1 MKRYLL
7 VLCILTALI
16 GCKKNKG
23 EIQPASTASISGS
36 IAPAWKVN
44 QLALV
49 GSDGRTYSAQVN
61 SNTGEFSFKDLPKGT
76 YTLTVPAS
84 PAFIGELKMPITLQ
98 TSQQLNLGQIQLEPV
113 STATGNVSGSVL
125 PLGYGKLVTVTEI
138 SSRKSY
144 TAVPSSTT
152 GQFTIILPNGNYQ
165 ISVSANAPA
174 TPPADQEFAITGKP
188 LDLGALI
195 CADNNSASITGK
207 FGPGSAAETI
217 KATSVGSGD
226 QINAIINRSSGTF
239 SFPVLIPGAYKI
251 SFTAYTPYLPAAEQ
265 TVTVSAR
272 QQLDMGTITFPYNTD
287 IRILSAKLNGRAVS
301 RYNPACTLSGGVLNF
316 SLSYVTF
323 GQTPTQNFK
332 TTTTTLQISIDQIT
346 GPGKYTF
353 SGTASSNM
361 TLSEKISSPASLNT
375 WNISGNATGEL
386 EILAMDPVART
397 IRGSFSGILNS
408 TTGSAAKKPVT
419 EGSFYMNY

>member
-16 GCKKNKG
+16 GCKKKKG
-23 EIQPASTASISGS
+23 EIQLASTALISGA
-36 IAPAWKVN
+36 IVPAWTVN
-44 QLALV
+44 QLSLA

-61 SNTGEFSFKDLPKGT
+61 SNTGEFSFKELPQGN
-76 YTLTVPAS
+76 YTLTMPS
-84 PAFIGELKMPITLQ
+84 NPAFVGELKLPITLQ

-113 STATGNVSGSVL
+113 SAATGIVSGSVL

-138 SSRKSY
+138 STRQSY
-144 TAVPSSTT
+144 TATPSATT
-152 GQFTIILPNGNYQ
+152 GQFNIVLPNGNYR

-174 TPPADQEFAITGKP
+174 TPPADQEFTISGKP
-188 LDLGALI
+188 VDLGALI
-195 CADNNSASITGK
+195 CADNNSASISGK
-207 FGPGSAAETI
+207 FNPASAAESI
-217 KATSVGSGD
+217 KATSISSGD
-226 QINAIINRSSGTF
+226 QINASINRTSGTF
-239 SFPVLIPGAYKI
+239 SFPILIPGTYKI

-265 TVTVSAR
+265 TVTISAK

-301 RYNPACTLSGGVLNF
+301 RYNPTCTLSGGVLNF

-332 TTTTTLQISIDQIT
+332 TTTTTLEISISQIT

-353 SGTASSNM
+353 TGTAGSNM
-361 TLSEKISSPASLNT
+361 TFSERISSPASLNL
-375 WNISGNATGEL
+375 WNINGNATGEL
-386 EILAMDPVART
+386 EILAMDPAART

-408 TTGSAAKKPVT
+408 TSGASAKRT
-419 EGSFYMNY
+419 ISEGSFYMNY

>member
-1 MKRYLL
+1 
-7 VLCILTALI
+7 
-16 GCKKNKG
+16 
-23 EIQPASTASISGS
+23 
-36 IAPAWKVN
+36 
-44 QLALV
+44 
-49 GSDGRTYSAQVN
+49 
-61 SNTGEFSFKDLPKGT
+61 
-76 YTLTVPAS
+76 
-84 PAFIGELKMPITLQ
+84 
-98 TSQQLNLGQIQLEPV
+98 
-113 STATGNVSGSVL
+113 
-125 PLGYGKLVTVTEI
+125 
-138 SSRKSY
+138 
-144 TAVPSSTT
+144 
-152 GQFTIILPNGNYQ
+152 
-165 ISVSANAPA
+165 
-174 TPPADQEFAITGKP
+174 
-188 LDLGALI
+188 
-195 CADNNSASITGK
+195 
-207 FGPGSAAETI
+207 
-217 KATSVGSGD
+217 
-226 QINAIINRSSGTF
+226 
-239 SFPVLIPGAYKI
+239 
-251 SFTAYTPYLPAAEQ
+251 
-265 TVTVSAR
+265 
-272 QQLDMGTITFPYNTD
+272 MGTITFPYNTD

>member
-125 PLGYGKLVTVTEI
+125 PLGYG
-138 SSRKSY
+138 
-144 TAVPSSTT
+144 
-152 GQFTIILPNGNYQ
+152 
-165 ISVSANAPA
+165 
-174 TPPADQEFAITGKP
+174 
-188 LDLGALI
+188 
-195 CADNNSASITGK
+195 
-207 FGPGSAAETI
+207 
-217 KATSVGSGD
+217 
-226 QINAIINRSSGTF
+226 
-239 SFPVLIPGAYKI
+239 
-251 SFTAYTPYLPAAEQ
+251 
-265 TVTVSAR
+265 
-272 QQLDMGTITFPYNTD
+272 
-287 IRILSAKLNGRAVS
+287 
-301 RYNPACTLSGGVLNF
+301 
-316 SLSYVTF
+316 
-323 GQTPTQNFK
+323 
-332 TTTTTLQISIDQIT
+332 
-346 GPGKYTF
+346 
-353 SGTASSNM
+353 
-361 TLSEKISSPASLNT
+361 
-375 WNISGNATGEL
+375 
-386 EILAMDPVART
+386 
-397 IRGSFSGILNS
+397 
-408 TTGSAAKKPVT
+408 
-419 EGSFYMNY
+419 